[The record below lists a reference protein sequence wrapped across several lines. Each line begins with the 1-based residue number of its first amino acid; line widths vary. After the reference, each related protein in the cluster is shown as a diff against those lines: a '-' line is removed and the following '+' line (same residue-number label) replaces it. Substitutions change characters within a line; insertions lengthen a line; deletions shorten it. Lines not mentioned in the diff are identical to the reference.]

1 MDKFEEYIKAR
12 YPVDYEHLKE
22 KYPNVPVGEFYG
34 DEKDLWNCKQAELD
48 HLNEVLEERTKEWLE
63 AIKLGTYFQDAAKP
77 LKEEVEQL
85 NKTLSIKSK
94 FLEDSDVAH
103 KFLSEQ
109 LEEKNK
115 RIRNAVALLN
125 EIHKRSLDNPE
136 VWDLVDDVWE
146 ALRGNDQYKEHRTKA
161 EQQINKGAR
170 LTKHQI
176 DLGDKNANS

>member
-1 MDKFEEYIKAR
+1 MDKFEQQQIKYR
-12 YPVDYEHLKE
+12 YNGKPQQWQWGFRAGYESR
-22 KYPNVPVGEFYG
+22 
-34 DEKDLWNCKQAELD
+34 QAEVD
-48 HLNEVLEERTKEWLE
+48 QLNEVLEERTKEWLE
-63 AIKLGTYFQDAAKP
+63 AIELGKYFQDVAKP
-77 LKEEVEQL
+77 LKDEVDQL

-94 FLEDSDVAH
+94 FLEDSDVTN

-109 LEEKNK
+109 LEDKNK
-115 RIRNAVALLN
+115 RTRKAVALLN

-146 ALRGNDQYKEHRTKA
+146 ALRGKDQYTEHRTKA

-176 DLGDKNANS
+176 DLGDNNANS